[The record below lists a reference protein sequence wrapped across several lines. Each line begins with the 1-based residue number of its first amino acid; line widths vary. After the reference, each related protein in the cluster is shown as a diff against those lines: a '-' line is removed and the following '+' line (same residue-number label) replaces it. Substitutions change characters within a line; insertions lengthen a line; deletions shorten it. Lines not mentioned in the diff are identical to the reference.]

1 MKSFKINKLEMF
13 AITKPNIFNLAFTA
27 IFLSLAFLVII
38 TSLLTSI
45 DSEAITCVV
54 SLVLVTILF
63 WFFPKLVV
71 NSKIV
76 LSVQPQEELQ
86 NGEALRR
93 TDYLLSVI
101 NPKFKKEIQQLC
113 ANRIA
118 FLINLGYFQQ
128 AKKENELFQQHFD
141 IGNNPLFSSIF
152 FYNNAVLNLY
162 EENFDEYE
170 INIKKAYEFKSAA
183 KGFAKLSLINLID
196 NSTHFVDSFFTND
209 PNFETIVLSDMK
221 LADRIGKNAV
231 FSRYFA
237 IFNYYKRRNN
247 KEKAIQ
253 YASTLIQVANGN
265 FELYDCRV
273 AKEYIENEY
282 SSNQHYN

>member
-1 MKSFKINKLEMF
+1 MKPFKINKLEMF
-13 AITKPNIFNLAFTA
+13 AITKPNIFNLAFTV

-45 DSEAITCVV
+45 DFDSIACFASLIFAAIM
-54 SLVLVTILF
+54 F
-63 WFFPKLVV
+63 WFYPKLVV

-118 FLINLGYFQQ
+118 YLINLGYFQQ
-128 AKKENELFQQHFD
+128 AKKENELFRQHFD
-141 IGNNPLFSSIF
+141 IETNPLISSVF
-152 FYNNAVLNLY
+152 FYNNATLNLY

-183 KGFAKLSLINLID
+183 KGLAKITLINMID
-196 NSTHFVDSFFTND
+196 NNTHFVNSFFTDD
-209 PNFETIVLSDMK
+209 PNFETIVLNDMK
-221 LADRIGKNAV
+221 LAERIGKSAV

-237 IFNYYKRRNN
+237 IFNYYKRQNN